1 MRRCAMAELVKVTA
15 LVSEDLRRKARI
27 KALGEGMSLSSVLR
41 NFLEEWAGKGNE
53 THDHQAEAE

>member
-1 MRRCAMAELVKVTA
+1 MTELVKVTA

-41 NFLEEWAGKGNE
+41 NFLEEWAGTGTEK
-53 THDHQAEAE
+53 HDHQAEAD